1 MGLRLSVLA
10 AAAALCLPLSVYG
23 QEPLPELEAIGTQSL
38 VDLEAS
44 VEAEIS
50 RRADRGDALARQ
62 RRFERSL
69 AAIEQSAESVS
80 RDGAAASRDFWHFYA
95 GAVPPGLD
103 DHAGVTGFLGGAG
116 RTWGRLFVS
125 GDGHFLEQ
133 AVAPLGYGPPDGG
146 AGAGSAV
153 VVGVAGLDISL
164 GGVVPLVGEW
174 LEGIPFAVLGA
185 TRFSVGVCVD
195 GGGCSAAVV
204 DRANAGGGGALV
216 WRWSDRMGVRAGT
229 RWTRSYGLAY
239 DLGFVLAVD

>member
-10 AAAALCLPLSVYG
+10 AAVSLCLPFSAYG
-23 QEPLPELEAIGTQSL
+23 QERRPELEAIGTQSL
-38 VDLEAS
+38 VDLESA

-50 RRADRGDALARQ
+50 RRAAVGDPLARQ
-62 RRFERSL
+62 RRFERSV
-69 AAIEQSAESVS
+69 AAIEQSGDS
-80 RDGAAASRDFWHFYA
+80 RAGGGAAPRDFWHFYA

-103 DHAGVTGFLGGAG
+103 DHAGVTGLLGGAG

-133 AVAPLGYGPPDGG
+133 AAAPPGYGPPDGG

-164 GGVVPLVGEW
+164 GGVVPFVGER